1 MLKTQLPYY
10 PNAFAQYAMMA
21 YVGALLIVPTINTSM
36 IMSWYWWVFGL
47 VSVFLFFHYSNVLTR
62 DWSRMSPR
70 LFEQRLFWMSFVLRV
85 IAVIVLYNLFLWDH
99 DNPFMFHAADSIGY
113 HEVAT
118 DILSWYES
126 RGIEAWWQYAQ
137 SENGVSDLGYPSWL
151 FFQYI
156 FTGGNIIIARVI
168 KSILG
173 AFTCVFAYRIAT
185 RNFGESTG
193 RMAGIFCMLM
203 PNLIMYCGM
212 HLKETEM
219 IFIVMFFCERAD
231 LMLRQDK
238 LVIMNLIATIILILL
253 LFTFRTVL
261 GAAALLALGVALMLT
276 NERVSRI
283 GKRWVLTIIVL
294 MIGMYFIGGRIAME
308 MERYWEDRGDNQRTR
323 LEDRSRKGNVF
334 AKNAS
339 FIVFAPMIFTLPFP
353 TMVETENQETF
364 RMLHGGVFVKN
375 IMSGFTILAFFLLFF
390 VSDASPTGR
399 WRIQFLK
406 GEWREHLLI
415 EVMLV
420 AYLGIL
426 AMSAFAHAE
435 RFHLVA
441 VPLEMIFA
449 AYGVTRINNRYRW
462 LVAAWAFAMFLI
474 AIAWNVFKLRGRGL
488 A

>member
-1 MLKTQLPYY
+1 MLKQQIPYY
-10 PNAFAQYAMMA
+10 PSSFSQYAMIA
-21 YVGALLIVPTINTSM
+21 YVGALLIVSTINSSM
-36 IMSWYWWVFGL
+36 AMTWYWWVFGI
-47 VSVFLFFHYSNVLTR
+47 VSVFIFFHYSNTLTR
-62 DWSRMSPR
+62 EWSRMSPR
-70 LFEQRLFWMSFVLRV
+70 LFERRLFWLSFVIRV
-85 IAVIVLYNLFLWDH
+85 IAVIILYNLFLWDH
-99 DNPFMFHAADSIGY
+99 DNPFMFHAADSAGY
-113 HEVAT
+113 HAVAT
-118 DILSWYES
+118 DLLSWYES
-126 RGIEAWWQYAQ
+126 RGFSAWWQYV
-137 SENGVSDLGYPSWL
+137 EYEKGVSDLGYPSWL

-156 FTGGNIIIARVI
+156 FTGGNVLIARVI

-173 AFTCVFAYRIAT
+173 AFTCVFVYRLAA
-185 RNFGESTG
+185 RNFGEHTG

-219 IFIVMFFCERAD
+219 IFVTMFFCERAD

-238 LVIMNLIATIILILL
+238 LVIMNLVATIVLVLI

-261 GAAALLALGVALMLT
+261 GAAALLSLGVSLVLT
-276 NERVSRI
+276 NDRVAKI
-283 GKRWVLTIIVL
+283 GKRWILTIVVV
-294 MIGMYFIGGRIAME
+294 MIGAYFVGGRIAME
-308 MERYWEDRGDNQRTR
+308 VEQYWEGREDNQRTR
-323 LEDRSRKGNVF
+323 LEDRSKKGNVL

-353 TMVETENQETF
+353 TMVETVNQETF

-375 IMSGFTILAFFLLFF
+375 VMSGFTILAFFLLVF
-390 VSDASPTGR
+390 VSDTSPTGR
-399 WRIQFLK
+399 WKIQLLK

-462 LVAAWAFAMFLI
+462 LVVAWIVTMFVAAIL
-474 AIAWNVFKLRGRGL
+474 WNVFKLRGRGL